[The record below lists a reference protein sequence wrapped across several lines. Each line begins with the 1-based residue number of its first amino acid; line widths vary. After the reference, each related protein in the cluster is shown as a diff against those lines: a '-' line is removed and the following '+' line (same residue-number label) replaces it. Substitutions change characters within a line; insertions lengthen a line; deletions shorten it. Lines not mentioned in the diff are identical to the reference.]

1 MTVWLAVLK
10 NNLIIKMDKVKNFES
25 FLNKADI
32 NEREIPD
39 KQGEILVILGP
50 PGSGKGTISKRL
62 VDKNE
67 FTHISTGDLI
77 RNSED
82 EELKK
87 IIKKGDFIPDRVMVR
102 MLRKALGKADLEK
115 GIIID
120 GFPRN
125 VKQSKMLDSL
135 LGKMGVG
142 LNHVIY
148 LDLDEDKA
156 KERISKRS
164 EKENRDDDKDAE
176 VISKRFNEYKEKTL
190 PLIKKYKKSRKL
202 VKIDASKKIEN
213 VYKQLLKKIGLQY
226 KSKDEGKE
234 EKTS

>member
-1 MTVWLAVLK
+1 M
-10 NNLIIKMDKVKNFES
+10 NKVKDFGEFIS
-25 FLNKADI
+25 YDPI

-62 VDKNE
+62 VDKNG

-82 EELKK
+82 EELKR
-87 IIKKGDFIPDRVMVR
+87 IIKKGDFIPDRIMAR
-102 MLRKALGKADLEK
+102 MLRKALGKTDLEK
-115 GIIID
+115 GVIID

-142 LNHVIY
+142 LSHVVY
-148 LDLDEDKA
+148 LDLEEDKA
-156 KERISKRS
+156 KERIARRS
-164 EKENRDDDKDAE
+164 EKETREDDKDME
-176 VISKRFNEYKEKTL
+176 VVSKRFNEYKEKTL

-202 VKIDASKKIEN
+202 IKVDASKKIEN

-226 KSKDEGKE
+226 KSGDEGKE
-234 EKTS
+234 EKNPG

>member
-1 MTVWLAVLK
+1 M
-10 NNLIIKMDKVKNFES
+10 NKVKNFES
-25 FLNKADI
+25 FVNKDDI

-62 VDKNE
+62 VDKND

-164 EKENRDDDKDAE
+164 EKENRDDDKDTE

-202 VKIDASKKIEN
+202 VKIDASKKIET
-213 VYKQLLKKIGLQY
+213 VYKNLLNKIGIQY
-226 KSKDEGKE
+226 KPKDEGKE
-234 EKTS
+234 EKTSR

>member
-1 MTVWLAVLK
+1 M
-10 NNLIIKMDKVKNFES
+10 NKVKNFES
-25 FLNKADI
+25 FVNKDDI

-62 VDKNE
+62 VDKND

-87 IIKKGDFIPDRVMVR
+87 IVKKGDFIPDRVMVR

-164 EKENRDDDKDAE
+164 EKENRDDDKDTE

-202 VKIDASKKIEN
+202 VKIDASKKIET
-213 VYKQLLKKIGLQY
+213 VYKQLLNKIGLQY
-226 KSKDEGKE
+226 KSKDEGKK

>member
-1 MTVWLAVLK
+1 
-10 NNLIIKMDKVKNFES
+10 MDKVKNFES

-135 LGKMGVG
+135 LGKIGVG

>member
-1 MTVWLAVLK
+1 
-10 NNLIIKMDKVKNFES
+10 MDKVKNFES
-25 FLNKADI
+25 FINKADI

>member
-1 MTVWLAVLK
+1 
-10 NNLIIKMDKVKNFES
+10 MDKVKNFES
-25 FLNKADI
+25 FVNKDNI

-62 VDKNE
+62 VDKND

-87 IIKKGDFIPDRVMVR
+87 IIKKGDFIPDRIMVR
-102 MLRKALGKADLEK
+102 MLRKALGKSDLEK

-125 VKQSKMLDSL
+125 VKQSRMLDSL

-164 EKENRDDDKDAE
+164 EKENREDDKDAK
-176 VISKRFNEYKEKTL
+176 VISKRFNEYEEKTL
-190 PLIKKYKKSRKL
+190 PLIKKYEKSRKL
-202 VKIDASKKIEN
+202 VKIDASKKIER
-213 VYKQLLKKIGLQY
+213 VYNQLIEKIGLQN
-226 KSKDEGKE
+226 KPKDEEKK

>member
-1 MTVWLAVLK
+1 
-10 NNLIIKMDKVKNFES
+10 MDKVKNFES

>member
-1 MTVWLAVLK
+1 
-10 NNLIIKMDKVKNFES
+10 MDKVKNFES

-87 IIKKGDFIPDRVMVR
+87 IVKKGDFIPDRVMVR

-234 EKTS
+234 EKTSG

>member
-1 MTVWLAVLK
+1 M
-10 NNLIIKMDKVKNFES
+10 NKVKNFES
-25 FLNKADI
+25 FVNKGDI

-62 VDKNE
+62 VDKND

-87 IIKKGDFIPDRVMVR
+87 IVKKGDFIPDRVMVR

-164 EKENRDDDKDAE
+164 EKENRDDDKDTE

-202 VKIDASKKIEN
+202 VKIDASKKIET
-213 VYKQLLKKIGLQY
+213 VYKQLLNKIGLQY
-226 KSKDEGKE
+226 KSKDEGKK

>member
-1 MTVWLAVLK
+1 
-10 NNLIIKMDKVKNFES
+10 MDKVKNFES

-164 EKENRDDDKDAE
+164 EKENRDDDKDVE